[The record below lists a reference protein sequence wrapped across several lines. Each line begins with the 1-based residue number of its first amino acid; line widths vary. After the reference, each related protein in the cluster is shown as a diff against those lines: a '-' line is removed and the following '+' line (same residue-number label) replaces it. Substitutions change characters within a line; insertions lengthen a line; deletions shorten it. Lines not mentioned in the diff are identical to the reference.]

1 MPYPHFKTIGPAT
14 VMHAIKQSIR
24 GIKIN
29 GFVLKQSVIGNVE
42 NFVLLSNLAQH
53 IRKMLYMEHVF
64 RVDAI
69 QQLNGIHALQINGLK
84 KSGLMANAFD
94 KRFH

>member
-1 MPYPHFKTIGPAT
+1 
-14 VMHAIKQSIR
+14 
-24 GIKIN
+24 
-29 GFVLKQSVIGNVE
+29 
-42 NFVLLSNLAQH
+42 
-53 IRKMLYMEHVF
+53 MEHVF

-69 QQLNGIHALQINGLK
+69 QQLNGNHALQINGLK